1 MDPADFAADVAAL
14 LIRELEGFQRE
25 IEMFPDDDS
34 VWAVEPGV
42 SNAAG
47 NLALHVAGNLRHFVG
62 LKLGGVAYAR
72 DRGAEFSRRSGT
84 RRELVAELSRAIDVV
99 RDVLPGLTADQLEA
113 PFDEAAPGAHVPMH
127 RFLVH
132 LCAHAAYHVGQAG
145 YLRRIVTGDMRS
157 AGNVTSARL
166 A

>member
-1 MDPADFAADVAAL
+1 MNATEFTADISVL

-34 VWAVEPGV
+34 IWAVEPGV
-42 SNAAG
+42 GNAAG
-47 NLALHVAGNLRHFVG
+47 NLALHVAGNLRHFIG
-62 LKLGGVAYAR
+62 LKLGAIPYAR
-72 DRGAEFSRRSGT
+72 DRVAEFSRRDGT
-84 RRELVAELSRAIDVV
+84 RRDVVAELTEAMAVV
-99 RDVLPGLTADQLEA
+99 RQVLPRVSDEQLDM
-113 PFDEAAPGAHVPMH
+113 PFDEGPQVPMH

-132 LCAHAAYHVGQAG
+132 LCAHAAFHVGQAG

-166 A
+166 S